1 MNMDKLFKALPRD
14 LQWEVLTVFVGSHAV
29 RKGQLIQKL
38 NNLDSKYQLIR
49 DMARIEKCC
58 IGQYIVAFNTKSFV
72 QLPNGSQLMF
82 CECPYTGYMGYKFR
96 QVLKRE
102 CSWMPKAYGLQYT
115 SLTYSDP
122 LPPFEKHTYP
132 SFPDTDKK
140 KAERFARKVI
150 EEDLAEQSRAKT
162 RRERRLSI
170 IRPCD
175 LAEYE
180 EPYSFAEM
188 SPLTLGECRSP
199 DEPLST
205 PYWRTTQFHLEMC

>member
-1 MNMDKLFKALPRD
+1 MMNMDKLFRALPRD

-29 RKGQLIQKL
+29 RKGQLIKKIV
-38 NNLDSKYQLIR
+38 LDDEKYQLIR
-49 DMARIEKCC
+49 NMARIEKCY

-115 SLTYSDP
+115 SLTYSAP
-122 LPPFEKHTYP
+122 LPPFEKHSYP
-132 SFPDTDKK
+132 SYEDTDKK
-140 KAERFARKVI
+140 KATRLSKKIVEPVI
-150 EEDLAEQSRAKT
+150 K
-162 RRERRLSI
+162 RLSI
-170 IRPCD
+170 TRPCD
-175 LAEYE
+175 LPEYE
-180 EPYSFAEM
+180 EPYIFMGM
-188 SPLTLGECRSP
+188 SPLTLDECRSP

-205 PYWRTTQFHLEMC
+205 QFHLEMC

>member
-14 LQWEVLTVFVGSHAV
+14 LQWEVLAVFVGSHVV
-29 RKGQLIQKL
+29 RKGQLIKKI
-38 NNLDSKYQLIR
+38 NTFDNKFQLIR
-49 DMARIEKCC
+49 DMARIEKCY
-58 IGQYIVAFNTKSFV
+58 IEQYIQSFNTKSFV

-115 SLTYSDP
+115 SLTYSAP
-122 LPPFEKHTYP
+122 LPPFEKHSYP
-132 SFPDTDKK
+132 SYPDTDKK
-140 KAERFARKVI
+140 KAARFAIRVI
-150 EEDLAEQSRAKT
+150 EEEQSIVRT
-162 RRERRLSI
+162 HNRRLSI

-180 EPYSFAEM
+180 DPYSFMEI

-205 PYWRTTQFHLEMC
+205 PYWRTTQFHLEMV

>member
-1 MNMDKLFKALPRD
+1 MDSLFNALPRD

-29 RKGQLIQKL
+29 RKGQLFKKI
-38 NNLDSKYQLIR
+38 NPLDSKYQLIR
-49 DMARIEKCC
+49 DMARIEKCY

-72 QLPNGSQLMF
+72 QLANGSQLMF

-122 LPPFEKHTYP
+122 LPPFEKHSYP

-140 KAERFARKVI
+140 KAIRLARQSLERDT
-150 EEDLAEQSRAKT
+150 EDKTSSRTCEAP
-162 RRERRLSI
+162 ERRLSL

-175 LAEYE
+175 LDEDETYE
-180 EPYSFAEM
+180 FVEM
-188 SPLTLGECRSP
+188 SPLTLGSCRSP
-199 DEPLST
+199 DEPLPPT
-205 PYWRTTQFHLEMC
+205 PWLTQFHIEL

>member
-29 RKGQLIQKL
+29 RKGQLIKKIV
-38 NNLDSKYQLIR
+38 LDDNKYQPIR
-49 DMARIEKCC
+49 DMSRIEKCY

-96 QVLKRE
+96 QVLTRE

-115 SLTYSDP
+115 SLTYSAP
-122 LPPFEKHTYP
+122 LPPFEKHSYP

-140 KAERFARKVI
+140 KAKR
-150 EEDLAEQSRAKT
+150 LAQKIAEPVSK
-162 RRERRLSI
+162 RLTI
-170 IRPCD
+170 TRPCD
-175 LAEYE
+175 LDDDVDELHHIFSA
-180 EPYSFAEM
+180 M
-188 SPLTLGECRSP
+188 SPLTLEDCRTP
-199 DEPLST
+199 DEPIT
-205 PYWRTTQFHLEMC
+205 PSWLTTQFHLEMC